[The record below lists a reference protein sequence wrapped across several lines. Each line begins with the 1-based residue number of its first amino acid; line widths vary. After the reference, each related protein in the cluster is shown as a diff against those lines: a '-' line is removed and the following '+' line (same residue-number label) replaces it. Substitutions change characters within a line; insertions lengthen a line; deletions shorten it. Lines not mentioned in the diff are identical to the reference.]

1 MMPRSIS
8 LHHIMAPELSA
19 PDFAALAGRL
29 GCRHVCLF
37 TQSPAPG
44 WRFPVVD
51 EANFAEV
58 RRSLTDHHLTA
69 YGVTSFAVLPQGD
82 VAAYEPALERSAQ
95 LSAKYASV
103 RIADDDEARATDTF
117 ARLAELAARYGI
129 VASIEFTG
137 YRAPEALDRTL
148 RIIDGAGAGALS
160 IDPLHIVR
168 SGASLE
174 TMRDAGPQRIGYVQL
189 CDGPAYAPEEAYL
202 RESAAERL
210 APGEGAFPLSE
221 ILALAP
227 PGRAVSLEIPSESQ
241 RQAGVPAEVRARHA
255 VEATRRFLAAVEP
268 E

>member
-1 MMPRSIS
+1 MARSIS
-8 LHHIMAPELSA
+8 LHHLVAPELSA
-19 PDFAALAGRL
+19 VELARLAGEL
-29 GCRHVCLF
+29 GCQHVCLF
-37 TQSPAPG
+37 TQAPVPN

-51 EANFAEV
+51 EANLAEV
-58 RRSLTDHHLTA
+58 RRSLTERQITA
-69 YGVTSFAVLPQGD
+69 LGVTSFAVQPDGE

-95 LSAKYASV
+95 LAAQYASV
-103 RIADDDEARATDTF
+103 RIVDADEARATDTF
-117 ARLAELAARYGI
+117 GRLAELAARYGV

-137 YRAPEALDRTL
+137 YRAPDALPRAL

-174 TMRDAGPQRIGYVQL
+174 AMRDAGPQRIGYVQL
-189 CDGPAYAPEEAYL
+189 CDGPADAPEEEYA

-210 APGEGAFPLSE
+210 APGEGAFPLAA

-241 RQAGVPAEVRARHA
+241 RLAGIPPQVRAQRA
-255 VEATRRFLAAVEP
+255 VEAARRFLAAAEP